1 MGRPIH
7 KEDAMGNEF
16 TGFEDNA
23 PTLTLEPDLGE
34 PKAEIAAEPEAE
46 AVKKEMEQTLISSL
60 KVCYMTFIQKIF
72 RRK

>member
-34 PKAEIAAEPEAE
+34 SKAEIAAEPEDE
-46 AVKKEMEQTLISSL
+46 AVKKEM
-60 KVCYMTFIQKIF
+60 
-72 RRK
+72 

>member
-34 PKAEIAAEPEAE
+34 PKADRPF
-46 AVKKEMEQTLISSL
+46 SP
-60 KVCYMTFIQKIF
+60 
-72 RRK
+72 RKNSRW

>member
-34 PKAEIAAEPEAE
+34 PKADRPDQQQYDPSVRGRSTEENG
-46 AVKKEMEQTLISSL
+46 
-60 KVCYMTFIQKIF
+60 
-72 RRK
+72 

>member
-34 PKAEIAAEPEAE
+34 SKAEIAAEPEAE
-46 AVKKEMEQTLISSL
+46 AVK
-60 KVCYMTFIQKIF
+60 
-72 RRK
+72 RKWNRPFSPRKNSRW

>member
-46 AVKKEMEQTLISSL
+46 AVKKEM
-60 KVCYMTFIQKIF
+60 
-72 RRK
+72 

>member
-34 PKAEIAAEPEAE
+34 PK
-46 AVKKEMEQTLISSL
+46 QRLQQS
-60 KVCYMTFIQKIF
+60 
-72 RRK
+72 RKPKL

>member
-1 MGRPIH
+1 
-7 KEDAMGNEF
+7 MGNEF

-46 AVKKEMEQTLISSL
+46 AVKKGNGIRPFSPRKSS
-60 KVCYMTFIQKIF
+60 
-72 RRK
+72 RW